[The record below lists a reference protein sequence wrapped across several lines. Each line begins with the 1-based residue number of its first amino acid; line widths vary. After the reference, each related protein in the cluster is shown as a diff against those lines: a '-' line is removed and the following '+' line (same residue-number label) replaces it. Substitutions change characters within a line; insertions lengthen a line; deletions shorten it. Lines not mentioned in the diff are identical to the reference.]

1 MKRQERMV
9 FKGMSAKLRNSIQE
23 SFLNLALRKP
33 VDRITVKEIV
43 KDCDINRNSFYYHF
57 EDLPDLIEK
66 VVEERIFNIDQV
78 TAPDKSIEDCS
89 FSIVQ
94 AIVNNQELIRNIYNS
109 KSRALFERKLFVVTG
124 KLVRQYLDNNVFP
137 SYDISR
143 SDREV
148 LIRLYRNMLAG
159 YILEWLNA
167 SPKDDLLAQLQ
178 RIFELRRGFFEI
190 TLERAVID
198 HRTGRKK

>member
-1 MKRQERMV
+1 
-9 FKGMSAKLRNSIQE
+9 MSAKLRNSIQE

>member
-43 KDCDINRNSFYYHF
+43 EDCDINRNSFYYHF